1 MSSDQVAAQPITAI
15 IAAAKQYSQREVIRG
30 TRCQLRSENRKYF
43 TRKKYSGP
51 TGNVPSSGSSS
62 GSSLICTLSASRW
75 KRGTKADE
83 VSYAKGFT
91 ATGL

>member
-62 GSSLICTLSASRW
+62 GSRVRVRVRVRVRHRASEASEV
-75 KRGTKADE
+75 RG
-83 VSYAKGFT
+83 VYV
-91 ATGL
+91 L